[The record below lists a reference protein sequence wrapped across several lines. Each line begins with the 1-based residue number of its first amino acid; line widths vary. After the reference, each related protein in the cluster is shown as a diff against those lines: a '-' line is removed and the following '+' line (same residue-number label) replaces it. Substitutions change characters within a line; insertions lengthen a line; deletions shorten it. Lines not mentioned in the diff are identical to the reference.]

1 MRGELGRDWWSG
13 RQRRRALR
21 TAGRRLRG
29 ARCVCVRVWC
39 GIGPSPHRQSGRQPA
54 ARCCPFGTTRNGPR
68 SGSRYTRGLLPA
80 PRRALWPRH
89 IKSAAAR
96 CITPSAAPAS
106 SPRAPNS
113 DSRWRRVPDACS
125 TCCGR
130 GGCRRMHDAAH
141 RWRSARRPL
150 DAFCRSSVLQA
161 AGGCAASR
169 RLVVWRTQAR
179 RCAHRWRACRA
190 PPHAPPPRCRCGRMI
205 AASDGAHHPPDGRPR
220 SAASSSLQ
228 HLCSAASTRRLQRR
242 CSGPAAAE
250 TPRPLLRQRSL
261 LPRCGQQRAASVRSS
276 VTAQRQRGS
285 RMAYVLCCQRAAE
298 RLGRI
303 QQASLLTQGARQRV
317 RGPIRTLK

>member
-54 ARCCPFGTTRNGPR
+54 ARCCPFGTTRNGRR

-205 AASDGAHHPPDGRPR
+205 AASDGAHHPPALARPPRRHSNISAPLRPRGVSSGAARAPLRQRRRGRCSVKEVFCRDADSNEQPR
-220 SAASSSLQ
+220 SA
-228 HLCSAASTRRLQRR
+228 
-242 CSGPAAAE
+242 
-250 TPRPLLRQRSL
+250 
-261 LPRCGQQRAASVRSS
+261 
-276 VTAQRQRGS
+276 
-285 RMAYVLCCQRAAE
+285 
-298 RLGRI
+298 
-303 QQASLLTQGARQRV
+303 RV
-317 RGPIRTLK
+317 